1 MIIANY
7 RSKKVNL
14 PRSNEE
20 ITAAKIRLIGSDGE
34 MIGVVSVAE
43 GIKRAKAENLDLVE
57 ISPNAEP
64 PVCKILNFGQ
74 YKYQAQKHAQEG
86 KKKQKTSQLKELKLR
101 PNIGEHDYKVK
112 LNHMIKFLEN
122 GDKVKVTLR
131 FRGREMAHQDIG
143 HDLMMRMIGDVEEIG
158 KAELAPK
165 MDGRQML
172 MVIVPK

>member
-1 MIIANY
+1 MPRANG
-7 RSKKVNL
+7 
-14 PRSNEE
+14 E
-20 ITAAKIRLIGSDGE
+20 ITATTIRLIGSDGE
-34 MIGVVSVAE
+34 MVGVVAVSE
-43 GIKRAKAENLDLVE
+43 GMKRAKEESLDLVE

-86 KKKQKTSQLKELKLR
+86 KKKQKTVQIKEIKLR
-101 PNIGEHDYKVK
+101 PNIGEHDYQVK

-143 HDLMMRMIGDVEEIG
+143 HDLMKRMIGDVEELG
-158 KAELAPK
+158 KAELEPK

-172 MVIVPK
+172 MVIVPR

>member
-1 MIIANY
+1 
-7 RSKKVNL
+7 VNL
-14 PRSNEE
+14 PKSNGE
-20 ITAAKIRLIGSDGE
+20 ITAATIRLIGSDGE
-34 MIGVVSVAE
+34 MVGVVDVAE
-43 GIKRAKAENLDLVE
+43 GIKRAKAESLDLVE

-86 KKKQKTSQLKELKLR
+86 KKKQKTVQIKEIKLR
-101 PNIGEHDYKVK
+101 PNIGEHDYQVK
-112 LNHMIKFLEN
+112 LSNMIKFLEN

-143 HDLMMRMIGDVEEIG
+143 HDLMKRMIGDVGELG
-158 KAELAPK
+158 KAELEPK

-172 MVIVPK
+172 MVIVPR